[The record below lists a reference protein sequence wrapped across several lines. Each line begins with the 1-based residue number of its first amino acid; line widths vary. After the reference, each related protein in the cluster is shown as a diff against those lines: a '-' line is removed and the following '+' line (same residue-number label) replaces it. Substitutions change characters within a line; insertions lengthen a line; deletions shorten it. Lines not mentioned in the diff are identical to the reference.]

1 MSGTES
7 REVREK
13 SISRRDQSTGHKDGV
28 TTSLQ
33 SLDKTINIDSK
44 KAENDSWKIWT
55 NGLRD
60 LPVFA
65 IM

>member
-7 REVREK
+7 REV
-13 SISRRDQSTGHKDGV
+13 V

-33 SLDKTINIDSK
+33 NLDKTINIDSK